1 MALGQ
6 DLSTTG
12 FTNSKE
18 FPTLDSKTDP
28 ASNPDLEAIGEKPK
42 TGYGRSN
49 KMVGPRIAP
58 VLPHLA
64 AYDFGDADSGS
75 DILGKQIE
83 LEAGNDI
90 QYKTCS
96 WQKVSRHL
104 FH

>member
-1 MALGQ
+1 MALDR
-6 DLSTTG
+6 DLSTTD
-12 FTNSKE
+12 FTKSKE
-18 FPTLDSKTDP
+18 SPTLDSKPDP